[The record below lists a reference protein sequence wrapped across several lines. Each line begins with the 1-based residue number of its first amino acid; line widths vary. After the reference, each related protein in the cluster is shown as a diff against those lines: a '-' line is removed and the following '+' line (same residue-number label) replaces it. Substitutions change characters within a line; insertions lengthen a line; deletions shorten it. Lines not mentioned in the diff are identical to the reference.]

1 MKAGFHIITKIV
13 QIAGLFSVIVVKN
26 SLRSGRRK
34 GIERKGK
41 MGGGGIGVEGF
52 FPFPFPSPF
61 CAGHT
66 GEVKNGF

>member
-13 QIAGLFSVIVVKN
+13 QIAGLFPVIVVKN

-41 MGGGGIGVEGF
+41 MGRGGIGVRGF
-52 FPFPFPSPF
+52 FPLPLPLPFLRRP
-61 CAGHT
+61 HR
-66 GEVKNGF
+66 